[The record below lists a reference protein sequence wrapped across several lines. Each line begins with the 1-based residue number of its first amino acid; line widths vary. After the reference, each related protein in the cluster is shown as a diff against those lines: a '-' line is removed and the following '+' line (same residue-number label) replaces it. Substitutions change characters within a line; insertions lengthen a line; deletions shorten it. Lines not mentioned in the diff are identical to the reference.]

1 MRAMADGED
10 FHNFGLFLTQSY
22 HTASEVLCTS
32 QIDYIYDAF
41 FSILRCSL
49 VTIHFHWKEKSNMNI
64 LHLSFCGLQKKESLK
79 ESY

>member
-1 MRAMADGED
+1 MADGED

-41 FSILRCSL
+41 FSHFAVFTGHHSL
-49 VTIHFHWKEKSNMNI
+49 SLEGKEQHEHPALVFLWST
-64 LHLSFCGLQKKESLK
+64 KERKLERK
-79 ESY
+79 LLA